1 MGESNED
8 NTQGVEKQNL
18 LPGGMVLSIFVML
31 CRVPN
36 NITDIDGG
44 WIREN
49 IFKCFQELI
58 YVLEAGDD
66 SWGMDI
72 CDAF

>member
-18 LPGGMVLSIFVML
+18 LPGGMVLSIFVLL
-31 CRVPN
+31 CHVPN
-36 NITDIDGG
+36 DITDIDGG

-49 IFKCFQELI
+49 IFKCF
-58 YVLEAGDD
+58 
-66 SWGMDI
+66 
-72 CDAF
+72 

>member
-8 NTQGVEKQNL
+8 NTQGMEKQNL
-18 LPGGMVLSIFVML
+18 VI
-31 CRVPN
+31 VPN
-36 NITDIDGG
+36 DITDIDGG

>member
-8 NTQGVEKQNL
+8 NTQGMEKQNL

-31 CRVPN
+31 CHVPN
-36 NITDIDGG
+36 DITDIDGG

-58 YVLEAGDD
+58 YVLEAGGD

>member
-8 NTQGVEKQNL
+8 NTQGMEKQNL

-31 CRVPN
+31 CHVPN
-36 NITDIDGG
+36 DITDIDGG

-58 YVLEAGDD
+58 YVLEAGDY